1 MGFHSRP
8 PGQNYVIKLSV
19 IFGKHIWSERN
30 GKDKNVSGQDTFQ
43 HSSGW
48 YSGCGK
54 TCFTQSVLTDHIDE
68 LFVDIPLIVVYCY
81 GR

>member
-1 MGFHSRP
+1 M
-8 PGQNYVIKLSV
+8 
-19 IFGKHIWSERN
+19 ERN

-81 GR
+81 GRQEAKFSFLRKSKIIFVKVCQTLNN